1 MHLETSILVSRTP
14 EEVWSYLSDCSNVP
28 QWDRGVGSVCHNPDT
43 VPGIGFEFST
53 FGIVDKR
60 DSGTKRGKMSYRVI
74 KADLLEGA
82 TVQLTS
88 SDGNARYFKR
98 AEWRFKVDPA
108 PKGAWITCAAHFTL
122 RFRYIFLAP
131 VLFMMRGAIH
141 RDLESLKRVLET
153 V

>member
-14 EEVWSYLSDCSNVP
+14 EEVWSYLSDCSNIP
-28 QWDRGVGSVCHNPDT
+28 QWDRGVGSVYHNPDT
-43 VPGIGFEFST
+43 VPGIGFEFAT
-53 FGIVDKR
+53 FGIADKR

-74 KADLLEGA
+74 KADPLEGA

-131 VLFMMRGAIH
+131 VFSMMRGAIH